1 MKNRIIKI
9 FLYLCAVFL
18 LASCVQSLM
27 DGNIPMA
34 ALDAAGTLAWIYI
47 VSVTIDNDKEDE

>member
-18 LASCVQSLM
+18 LASCVQSLI

-47 VSVTIDNDKEDE
+47 VSLTEEDEGE